1 MKCKT
6 VFAVFSLVLLVV
18 ACSDSQ
24 QAGTSQP
31 TSSETAKLSTQSS
44 TTSGAYEESV
54 ATSTDGSCRSML
66 EASCLACHSEARICQ
81 KLGRK
86 SKKRWERTIARMVKH
101 GANMS
106 STDQDALSNC
116 LADES
121 ADVVQMC
128 K

>member
-1 MKCKT
+1 MFLT
-6 VFAVFSLVLLVV
+6 VV
-18 ACSDSQ
+18 ACSDSK

-31 TSSETAKLSTQSS
+31 ATSETAKQTATPSTAAGAAGNGAVTSS
-44 TTSGAYEESV
+44 G
-54 ATSTDGSCRSML
+54 GSCRSIV
-66 EASCLACHSEARICQ
+66 EGSCLACHSENRICQ

-86 SKKRWERTIARMVKH
+86 SKTRWGRTIARMVKH
-101 GANMS
+101 GAKLDS
-106 STDQDALSNC
+106 AGQDALSSC